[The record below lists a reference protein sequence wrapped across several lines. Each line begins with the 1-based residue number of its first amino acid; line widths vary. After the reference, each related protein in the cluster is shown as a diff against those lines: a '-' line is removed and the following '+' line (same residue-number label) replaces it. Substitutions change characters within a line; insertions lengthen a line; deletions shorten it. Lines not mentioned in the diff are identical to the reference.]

1 MNLRQ
6 SLRLPDQEQPVVLI
20 LHAAERPRVEGK
32 YVVGRIPEE
41 GGRLAV
47 VFDDS
52 VEFHRDIA
60 DKYGLRPLGGGWC
73 AIDTERRTV
82 FLSSRS
88 TQFGREPD
96 RNLTVG
102 VFQAHF
108 PGYRCYGME

>member
-6 SLRLPDQEQPVVLI
+6 SLRLPDQELPVVLI
-20 LHAAERPRVEGK
+20 LHAAEQARVEGK

-41 GGRLAV
+41 GGKLAV

-52 VEFHRDIA
+52 AEFHRDIV

-73 AIDTERRTV
+73 SIDSERGTV
-82 FLSSRS
+82 FLSGKS
-88 TQFGREPD
+88 TQYGREPD
-96 RNLTVG
+96 RNLTVA

-108 PGYRCYGME
+108 PVYRCYGME